1 MADVKVNIYEYAKR
15 YGSRP
20 ATPRGGS
27 ISRLVRSITSRIMRS
42 RYWQS
47 PSDPAWREHKSL
59 ARSITSRI
67 MRSRYWQSPRD
78 PAWREHKSAGA
89 KHNKSHYAK
98 PILAVAQRPHHK
110 EYSLRKLLR
119 ILGLLLTA
127 KATAYGGLPN
137 PDERFAFHEGF
148 KNSYCAS
155 SAEDAHFKSL

>member
-1 MADVKVNIYEYAKR
+1 MTCGIKMADVKVNIYEYAKR

-27 ISRLVRSITSRIMRS
+27 ISRL
-42 RYWQS
+42 
-47 PSDPAWREHKSL
+47 

-67 MRSRYWQSPRD
+67 MRSRYWQSPGD

-89 KHNKSHYAK
+89 KHNKLHYVK
-98 PILAVAQRPHHK
+98 PILAVASRPHHK